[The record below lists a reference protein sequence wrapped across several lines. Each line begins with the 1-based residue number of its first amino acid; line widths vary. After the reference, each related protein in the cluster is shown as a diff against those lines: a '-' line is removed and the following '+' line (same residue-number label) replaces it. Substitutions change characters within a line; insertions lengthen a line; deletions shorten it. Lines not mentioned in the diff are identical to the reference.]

1 MASKGVTIDAA
12 AEKLTE
18 SDMSDSDISIESVID
33 PTYEPNLQQ
42 SENSVDIAKTN
53 EEGNNLVPTASS
65 SRECVPVDN
74 SQVTDRAK
82 KGRTRINAFSGS
94 ENKKRRN
101 SGLSY
106 ERSTTQKVDAKTMKG
121 PCGCKRLK
129 CHTIISEDRRKL
141 VFNFYWGLEDI
152 TKQRQ
157 FIINSVI
164 KHYKARY
171 TLTSH
176 TSRRKD
182 SLKYYFCLDNN
193 KVEACKQF
201 FLNTLAIS
209 ERTVQTAFKK
219 SKNRMVEDDHRGK
232 TKHNDEAMQQ
242 RKEDLRRHI
251 LSFPLVPSHYCR
263 SSSYLLYLS
272 SELTLSK
279 MYSIYTEQCQH
290 NQIKPLCYTTYWT
303 VFQSMNISFHC
314 PKKDRCETCER
325 YRNLELQ
332 EQEEAESFQLHCQ
345 KAEKFAK

>member
-18 SDMSDSDISIESVID
+18 SDMSDFDISIESIID
-33 PTYEPNLQQ
+33 STYEPDLQQ

-53 EEGNNLVPTASS
+53 EEGNTLVPPASL

-74 SQVTDRAK
+74 SQVTDRIK
-82 KGRTRINAFSGS
+82 KGWTRINAFSGS

-106 ERSTTQKVDAKTMKG
+106 ERRSTTQKVDAKTMEE

-129 CHTIISEDRRKL
+129 CHTIISEGKL

-164 KHYKARY
+164 KYYKARY
-171 TLTSH
+171 TLKSH

-201 FLNTLAIS
+201 FL
-209 ERTVQTAFKK
+209 K
-219 SKNRMVEDDHRGK
+219 
-232 TKHNDEAMQQ
+232 
-242 RKEDLRRHI
+242 
-251 LSFPLVPSHYCR
+251 
-263 SSSYLLYLS
+263 
-272 SELTLSK
+272 
-279 MYSIYTEQCQH
+279 YSCDF
-290 NQIKPLCYTTYWT
+290 W
-303 VFQSMNISFHC
+303 
-314 PKKDRCETCER
+314 KDSANC
-325 YRNLELQ
+325 
-332 EQEEAESFQLHCQ
+332 F
-345 KAEKFAK
+345 

>member
-12 AEKLTE
+12 AEKLME

-33 PTYEPNLQQ
+33 PTYEPDSQQ
-42 SENSVDIAKTN
+42 SENSADIAKTN
-53 EEGNNLVPTASS
+53 EEGNTLVPLAPL

-82 KGRTRINAFSGS
+82 KGRTRIQTFSRS

-106 ERSTTQKVDAKTMKG
+106 ERRSTTQKVDAKTMKG
-121 PCGCKRLK
+121 LCGCKRLK
-129 CHTIISEDRRKL
+129 CHSIISEDRRKL

-164 KHYKARY
+164 KPTKARY
-171 TLTSH
+171 TLKSH

-182 SLKYYFCLDNN
+182 SLKYHFCLDNN
-193 KVEACKQF
+193 KVEVCKQF

-219 SKNRMVEDDHRGK
+219 SKNGMVEDDHRGK
-232 TKHNDEAMQQ
+232 TKHNNEAMQQ

-263 SSSYLLYLS
+263 SSSNLLYLLC
-272 SELTLSK
+272 ELTLSK
-279 MYSIYTEQCQH
+279 MYSLYTEQCQH
-290 NQIKPLCYTTYWT
+290 NQIKLLSYTTYWT
-303 VFQSMNISFHC
+303 VFQSMNISFRC
-314 PKKDRCETCER
+314 PKKTDVKLVKGTGI
-325 YRNLELQ
+325 
-332 EQEEAESFQLHCQ
+332 
-345 KAEKFAK
+345 